1 MPSIF
6 EMEGVLLYAILLF
19 NFAAVYQLENM
30 LLSIVV
36 NSGDGLNFDLD
47 VEVSLLYILLVIY
60 LICDVRVFIRN
71 RD

>member
-36 NSGDGLNFDLD
+36 NSGDGLNSDLD

>member
-36 NSGDGLNFDLD
+36 NSGDSLNSDLD

-71 RD
+71 HD